1 MKREP
6 FPPRQEPEDLKKTDN
21 FKCNHFILGTF
32 KHILKIAKKI
42 QKERFSLCFFYFL
55 SDNLQ
60 ICTLLLCK
68 TTLAQ
73 ESTCCFSGWLLKT
86 LNTKVIFPKNPFT
99 IMWST
104 SQLLTNPNLPSLTL
118 GILFSVVGTFIN
130 KFPNSSEPI
139 NVGLD
144 FNCKRLLPLSPQFNN
159 NDTNLLLPTRL
170 SLYEAQTVTMIFSF
184 LAPALPIFLNSKTMW
199 NEDKTNALMSQ
210 FLGQSA
216 VLGTSEFIRHF
227 SVVVDNT
234 FQQKCNLSI
243 ESCKAWTA
251 FVLPLVDQPSKTGLC
266 FVNQTDNSELKNLY
280 DSVHSMPNSI
290 FAMVGSSV
298 VVFLAN
304 LFYWTRYNKSNKEL
318 SSAHYTIKLLMIIMF
333 LIFITFAVVYRF
345 KEKSQSV
352 TDLALSFFFG
362 IIVQCVMTLLY
373 QVKTMTSPTVNGHT
387 PIVKVLDDIEMKTC
401 NTPLKS
407 S

>member
-1 MKREP
+1 
-6 FPPRQEPEDLKKTDN
+6 
-21 FKCNHFILGTF
+21 
-32 KHILKIAKKI
+32 
-42 QKERFSLCFFYFL
+42 
-55 SDNLQ
+55 
-60 ICTLLLCK
+60 
-68 TTLAQ
+68 
-73 ESTCCFSGWLLKT
+73 
-86 LNTKVIFPKNPFT
+86 
-99 IMWST
+99 
-104 SQLLTNPNLPSLTL
+104 
-118 GILFSVVGTFIN
+118 VVGTFIN

-144 FNCKRLLPLSPQFNN
+144 FNCKRLLPPSHQFITNN
-159 NDTNLLLPTRL
+159 NDTL
-170 SLYEAQTVTMIFSF
+170 SFASGMSSQDAQIVTMFFSF
-184 LAPALPIFLNSKTMW
+184 VAPALPIFLNSKTVW

-251 FVLPLVDQPSKTGLC
+251 FILPLVDQPTKTGLC
-266 FVNQTDNSELKNLY
+266 FVNQTDNAELKTLF

-304 LFYWTRYNKSNKEL
+304 LFFWTKYNKNNKEL
-318 SSAHYTIKLLMIIMF
+318 SNAHYTNKIIIIVMF
-333 LIFITFAVVYRF
+333 LIFVTFAVVYRF

-362 IIVQCVMTLLY
+362 VVVQCVMTLLY
-373 QVKTMTSPTVNGHT
+373 QVRKRTHPSNHFS
-387 PIVKVLDDIEMKTC
+387 IVKAVTDDIEMKTC
-401 NTPLKS
+401 STPLKS
-407 S
+407 TQ